1 MSNVWRTCGSCKKE
15 IPLGGIYQKCSLSS
29 CRKHVFC
36 SVNCWSL
43 HDEVMGH
50 KSAWA
55 EEEKAPTS
63 NNTSDRPRRR
73 IVAGSSGGKP
83 VNYPMDILIVASK
96 LKDYVKQKHD
106 LNTSANVMEQL
117 SHIVRYAVDNAV
129 DNARA
134 EGRKTLMDRDFKD
147 K

>member
-15 IPLGGIYQKCSLSS
+15 IPLGGIYQKCSVSS

-55 EEEKAPTS
+55 EEERAPKNS
-63 NNTSDRPRRR
+63 DESDRPRRR
-73 IVAGSSGGKP
+73 IVAGSSAGKP
-83 VNYPMDILIVASK
+83 VNYPMDVLIVASK
-96 LKDYVKQKHD
+96 LKDYVKQKHGM
-106 LNTSANVMEQL
+106 NTSANVMEQL
-117 SHIVRYAVDNAV
+117 SNIVRYHVDGAI
-129 DNARA
+129 DKARA
-134 EGRKTLMDRDFKD
+134 EGRKTLMDRDFE
-147 K
+147 